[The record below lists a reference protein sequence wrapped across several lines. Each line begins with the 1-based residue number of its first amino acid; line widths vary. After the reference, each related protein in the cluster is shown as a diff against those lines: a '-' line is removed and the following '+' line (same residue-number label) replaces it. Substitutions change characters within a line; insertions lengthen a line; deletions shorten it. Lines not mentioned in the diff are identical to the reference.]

1 MFDMNDEMIVLAT
14 HGAPPKDFPR
24 QEMAEFFKLHS
35 MAETGRP
42 MAQAES
48 MRYEELENKMRLW
61 PRCIEN
67 DPFYHASHLLAAEI
81 QKQSGLRVIPGFN
94 EFCAPDISQAIGQAM
109 ADGAKKIVVVT
120 PMLTRGGMH
129 AEVEIAQIVEKAQS
143 DHPGLEITYAWP
155 FEITR
160 VASFLLNQAGSFQ
173 EENIGSVINP
183 AY

>member
-67 DPFYHASHLLAAEI
+67 DPFYHASHLLAAEM

-94 EFCAPDISQAIGQAM
+94 EFCAPDITQALESAIEQ
-109 ADGAKKIVVVT
+109 GARKVVVVT

-129 AEVEIAQIVEKAQS
+129 AEVEIAQIVEQVSKENPDVCIA
-143 DHPGLEITYAWP
+143 YAWP
-155 FEITR
+155 FQTED
-160 VASFLLNQAGSFQ
+160 VAQFLLKQVKRF
-173 EENIGSVINP
+173 
-183 AY
+183 

>member
-1 MFDMNDEMIVLAT
+1 MKDEFIILAT
-14 HGAPPKDFPR
+14 HGSPPRDFPR
-24 QEMAEFFKLHS
+24 GEMAEFFRLHS
-35 MAETGRP
+35 I
-42 MAQAES
+42 AES
-48 MRYEELENKMRLW
+48 GQSVTPEQSARYQELEEKMRLW
-61 PRCIEN
+61 PRNSEN
-67 DPFYHASHLLAAEI
+67 DPFYQASCALAAEM
-81 QKQSGLRVIPGFN
+81 QKQSGIKVVPGFN
-94 EFCAPDISQAIGQAM
+94 EFCAPDISQAIGQAV